1 MSEIH
6 EQLDHSLT
14 SKDPV
19 TPDFVLSHPVRYVKG
34 VGARIA
40 ALLAKLDIHTVEDL
54 LFSFP
59 YRYEDRRNLH
69 QIAELPEDGF
79 VTVQG
84 VVKNVDLTTTPR
96 KRFRILQILIEDRSG
111 WITAKWFNQ
120 AYLKKVFQAGQ
131 KVILSGK
138 VKRGPFNHAIEME
151 NPEYEILMEGDEETI
166 HTNRIVPIYHTTAG
180 LTQRRIRTILY
191 HLLESHLSEVEE
203 CLPEEIITTYHLPER
218 RDSVFN
224 LHFPGTDVT
233 VEVLNAGRSRYHKR
247 MIFEEFLFLQMLLAM
262 HRKGR
267 SEAVRGISFQVNTS
281 AEKDLIQNLSF
292 PLTSAQKRVI
302 SEIKR
307 DMGRPIQ
314 MSRLLQGDVGCG
326 KTVVAAV
333 TAGIAMENGYQVA
346 VMAPTEILAEQL
358 YFHFHGFFDML
369 GKKTALLS
377 RLVRVKEKEK
387 LRKKIRQGE
396 IDVVVGTQALIQKEV
411 AFQKLGLVIIDEQ
424 HRFGV
429 IQRSTLMQK
438 GRVPDLL
445 VMTATP
451 IPRSLSLTV
460 YGDLDISVIDE
471 MPSGRSP
478 VKTEI
483 IRGKERQKVY
493 RHIDREIREGRQAFI
508 VYPLIE
514 ETEKSDLAAAKEMS
528 EHLAREIFPHRSVGL
543 LHGRMRPDEKEK
555 IMEAFKQK
563 ALQILV
569 ATTVVEVGIDVPNA
583 TVMLIEHA
591 ERFGLA
597 QLHQL
602 RGRVGRAGYPSTCY
616 LAASGRMTEE
626 ASRRLSI
633 MKKTSNGFEIAE
645 EDLAIRG
652 PGEFFGKRQSG
663 MPDLRMGNIIRDIR
677 ILEAARKEAFS
688 RVGQDPLLQN
698 PENQRLI
705 SEIRRRYAE
714 KSELIRVG

>member
-1 MSEIH
+1 MNRV
-6 EQLDHSLT
+6 LDHFLITKDRT
-14 SKDPV
+14 SSDSI
-19 TPDFVLSHPVRYVKG
+19 LSHSVRYVKG
-34 VGARIA
+34 VGVRIA
-40 ALLAKLDIHTVEDL
+40 GLMAKLDIHRVEDL
-54 LFSFP
+54 FFFFP
-59 YRYEDRRNLH
+59 YRYEDRRNLLH
-69 QIAELPEDGF
+69 IAELPEEGF

-84 VVKNVDLTTTPR
+84 MVKNVDLTTTPR

-111 WITAKWFNQ
+111 WMTAKWFNQ
-120 AYLKKVFQAGQ
+120 AYLKKVFQTGQ

-138 VKRGPFNHAIEME
+138 VKRDTFNHAVEME
-151 NPEYEILMEGDEETI
+151 NPEYEILQEGEEETI

-191 HLLESHLSEVEE
+191 DLLASHADEIEES
-203 CLPEEIITTYHLPER
+203 LPEEIVTAYHLPKQRE
-218 RDSVFN
+218 SVLN
-224 LHFPGTDVT
+224 LHFPGPEDS
-233 VEVLNAGRSRYHKR
+233 VESLNAGRSRYHKR
-247 MIFEEFLFLQMLLAM
+247 MIFEEFLLFEMLLAI
-262 HRKGR
+262 HRQGR
-267 SEAVRGISFQVNTS
+267 IQGVRGISFQVNTN
-281 AEKDLIQNLSF
+281 AEKDLIRSLSF
-292 PLTSAQKRVI
+292 PLTAAQKRVI
-302 SEIKR
+302 LEIKR

-358 YFHFHGFFDML
+358 YFHFHGFFDRL

-377 RLVRVKEKEK
+377 RLVKGREKEA
-387 LRKKIRQGE
+387 LREAIRQGK

-411 AFQKLGLVIIDEQ
+411 VFRKLGLVIIDEQ

-429 IQRSTLMQK
+429 IQRSALMQK
-438 GRVPDLL
+438 GEAPDLL

-460 YGDLDISVIDE
+460 YGDLDCSVIDE

-483 IRGKERQKVY
+483 VRGRERQRVY
-493 RHIDREIREGRQAFI
+493 KHIDREIREGRQAFI
-508 VYPLIE
+508 IYPLVE

-528 EHLAREIFPHRSVGL
+528 EHLAREIFPHRIVGL
-543 LHGRMRPDEKEK
+543 LHGRMRPEEKEK
-555 IMEAFKQK
+555 IMEAFKRK
-563 ALQILV
+563 EVQILV

-583 TVMLIEHA
+583 TIMVIEHA

-602 RGRVGRAGYPSTCY
+602 RGRVGRAGYASFCY
-616 LAASGRMTEE
+616 LVAQGRMTEE

-633 MKKTSNGFEIAE
+633 MAKTSNGFEIAE
-645 EDLAIRG
+645 EDLSIRG

-663 MPDLRMGNIIRDIR
+663 MPDMRIGNIVRDIR
-677 ILEAARKEAFS
+677 ILEAARQEAFS
-688 RVGQDPLLQN
+688 RIQRDPLLHE
-698 PENQRLI
+698 PGNQRMI

-714 KSELIRVG
+714 KTELIRVG